1 VEVALYL
8 FFYLMFI
15 ALQGEQILVLHA
27 LTNWLLNIL
36 ALQNFI
42 GEIE

>member
-1 VEVALYL
+1 MEVALYL

-15 ALQGEQILVLHA
+15 ALQGEHILVLQA
-27 LTNWLLNIL
+27 LTNWLLNI

-42 GEIE
+42 GEVE